1 MSVKLV
7 VGYTGKVY
15 HAWLN
20 VWSEESGWV
29 DGMIFFDGADWKL
42 MDPTFASSGK
52 QSESIMKYINNPKN
66 YSAKYLY

>member
-1 MSVKLV
+1 
-7 VGYTGKVY
+7 
-15 HAWLN
+15 
-20 VWSEESGWV
+20 
-29 DGMIFFDGADWKL
+29 MIFFDGADWKL